1 MIKREIFSAKLVCT
15 KKLTIYYGMSD
26 RYQVHGTL
34 DDQGRRQ
41 ISQNGNQPPLGVRQ
55 IGLYF
60 IIQVNSELTILWDQ
74 SMRAHII
81 AEDSL
86 KGNLFFP
93 KNTDIRNTKR
103 FLSIFCFR
111 ENLWLVR

>member
-1 MIKREIFSAKLVCT
+1 
-15 KKLTIYYGMSD
+15 MSD

-60 IIQVNSELTILWDQ
+60 IIQVNSEITILWDQ

-86 KGNLFFP
+86 KGNLSFQ
-93 KNTDIRNTKR
+93 KNSDTRITMR
-103 FLSIFCFR
+103 FLSFFYLR
-111 ENLWLVR
+111 KNLWLMR